1 MVMDARQKIMLAAVL
16 FLAWVGLAAWQWGAW
31 KEPVRLPL
39 VNVAG
44 PTSAARPTKT
54 EGSGLRVYLEL
65 LESARI
71 ERETTFTAPRNI
83 FAFPSSDGTLPVVNE
98 VASQVSQQDA
108 SPEHV
113 ALEQALSVEL
123 AQYKYLGFVRLD
135 AGRKKSKDIA
145 VLSKNEEV
153 VIGKV
158 GDRVEEHLVLKAV
171 TPESV
176 TIRDT
181 GASIDQHVPL
191 SEEPPPQP

>member
-1 MVMDARQKIMLAAVL
+1 MAMDARRKIGLAAVL
-16 FLAWVGLAAWQWGAW
+16 FLAWVGLAVWQWGAW
-31 KEPVRLPL
+31 KEPVRVPL

-44 PTSAARPTKT
+44 PGSAARPPKT
-54 EGSGLRVYLEL
+54 DGSGLRVHLEL

-83 FAFPSSDGTLPVVNE
+83 FALPSSDGTFPAANE
-98 VASQVSQQDA
+98 AGSHVAQQDA

-113 ALEQALSVEL
+113 ALEQALSAEL

-135 AGRKKSKDIA
+135 AGQRKNKDIA

-153 VIGKV
+153 VVGKV
-158 GDRVEEHLVLKAV
+158 GDRVEEHLVLKAI